1 MTKHK
6 LTDIMSTSSPTEISR
21 RHLNSFLNSSASEV
35 KCSSKCQT
43 INSSSSNSSS
53 CKPTSFTTTNS
64 SGCNSSS
71 SSSDKHNAHKSRKHR
86 SSKKST
92 NCKSKYNT
100 STYTTTN
107 SSSGSCLSSSCPS
120 SSCSNSC
127 QSSSCSSSCPSNSS
141 LSNSSSKF
149 CSNSSS
155 NSSCGPCKVN
165 CSPYALKCN
174 TYKSLSGT
182 ILIPGPQ
189 GQSSSSQA
197 NFSGIYNSSD
207 NVSSIYINFP
217 IVNYVNIIP
226 STTTNENDT
235 FTFNLTGKYL
245 FQYNIYIQE
254 LEPPNTICF
263 SGTVNGIANSS
274 FGNQNIPNAGSYGCS
289 VIQDMLA
296 GDVIFLKFTSV
307 IIWNFASLTI
317 IKL

>member
-1 MTKHK
+1 
-6 LTDIMSTSSPTEISR
+6 MSTSSPTEISR
-21 RHLNSFLNSSASEV
+21 RHLNSFLNSSTPEV

-53 CKPTSFTTTNS
+53 CKPTSFTTTTGCNNS
-64 SGCNSSS
+64 SSSS
-71 SSSDKHNAHKSRKHR
+71 SSSDKHNTHKSRKHR

-120 SSCSNSC
+120 GSCSNSC

-141 LSNSSSKF
+141 SNSSSKF

-189 GQSSSSQA
+189 GQPSSSLA
-197 NFSGIYNSSD
+197 NFSGINNTNNSS
-207 NVSSIYINFP
+207 SININFST
-217 IVNYVNIIP
+217 VNYVNIIP
-226 STTTNENDT
+226 SNTINDNDT

-254 LEPPNTICF
+254 LESSETICF
-263 SGTVNGIANSS
+263 SGTVNGIANTS

-289 VIQDMLA
+289 VIQDMLV
-296 GDVIFLKFTSV
+296 GDVIFLNFENS
-307 IIWNFASLTI
+307 ISWNFASLTI